1 MFICM
6 YACSIYVLCINVC
19 IYRTVRM
26 LGSAAVMLSWV
37 AVGRLT
43 AYFETDL
50 NAWDLAA
57 GALIIREA
65 GGRVTDVWGAEFELS
80 TRNLVASNGRIH
92 DELREQ
98 LVLAEMWMKTA

>member
-1 MFICM
+1 MYVCM
-6 YACSIYVLCINVC
+6 
-19 IYRTVRM
+19 YRTVRM

-57 GALIIREA
+57 GALLIREA
-65 GGRVTDVWGAEFELS
+65 GGRVTDVWGAEYELS

-98 LVLAEMWMKTA
+98 LVLAEMWMKNT